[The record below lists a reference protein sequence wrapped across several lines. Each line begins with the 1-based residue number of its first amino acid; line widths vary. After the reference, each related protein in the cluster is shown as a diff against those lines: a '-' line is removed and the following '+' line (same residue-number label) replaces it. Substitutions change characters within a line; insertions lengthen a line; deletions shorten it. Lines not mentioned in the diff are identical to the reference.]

1 MSKTRPIQIIELRR
15 DRLSAV
21 IKHKAVKEIDRQ
33 LTIKVCRQ
41 LKHEMKME
49 RRAS

>member
-1 MSKTRPIQIIELRR
+1 METRHTQITELRLAR
-15 DRLSAV
+15 VTAK
-21 IKHKAVKEIDRQ
+21 INHKAVKEIDKLLQ
-33 LTIKVCRQ
+33 AKMCRQ